1 MKKSLGSLLV
11 LLFFTL
17 KLQASPLASYS
28 LKTAKS
34 EVYQKEA
41 VEITFEAHQKDHSH
55 VMFFFLH
62 PKKSKDYRIEF
73 LTKEVDDH
81 SYHNSS
87 ALFKFVLFPLK
98 SGSVTV
104 DFDFVVKTATDKAVA
119 KAYVED
125 HDDSVGID
133 LKTTQIPIKPLKLQV
148 KALEKPVDLVGD
160 FTLQSHIDKTEIDQ
174 YGSVNVHYVLRG
186 TGYSEVTKILPKLN
200 GVNTFFD
207 VETLADRLTDKGYL
221 IEQEF
226 IYALTA
232 KKSFTIPAVAIKAFS
247 PTRKEYYTLAAPA
260 YKVSVKTID
269 PTTLLDKEES
279 PNEKPLVSYKT
290 LKEWFIY
297 LVIFAFG
304 YLSATLANSKIEF
317 GKRKKAFEIFD
328 KSKTPKELM
337 LLLIRDYGHDPVI
350 SDYVDELETMMREK
364 NTKEFEKLKK
374 EVIKRLESL

>member
-1 MKKSLGSLLV
+1 MKKSLGNLLV

-17 KLQASPLASYS
+17 TLQASPLATYS
-28 LKTAKS
+28 LKAAKS

-41 VEITFEAHQKDHSH
+41 VEITFEAQQKDHSH

-62 PKKSKDYRIEF
+62 PKKSSDYKIEF

-81 SYHNSS
+81 SYHNSN

-98 SGSVTV
+98 SGPVTV

-160 FTLQSHIDKTEIDQ
+160 FTLQSRIDKTKIDQ

-207 VETLADRLTDKGYL
+207 IETLADRLTDKGYL
-221 IEQEF
+221 IAKEF

-232 KKSFTIPAVAIKAFS
+232 KKSFTIPAVAIQAFS

-260 YKVSVKTID
+260 YNVTVKTID

-317 GKRKKAFEIFD
+317 GKKKKVFEKFD

-337 LLLIRDYGHDPVI
+337 LLLIRDYGHDPAI
-350 SDYVDELETMMREK
+350 SEYIDKLETMMRGK
-364 NTKEFEKLKK
+364 NTKDFERVKK